1 MMKTF
6 PAKKVD
12 VGPVF
17 KNPPSMY
24 VRTVVSTIMNTK
36 RSMEETS
43 AAFKTLNTLFNT
55 KEYKINLQRVPD
67 CFL

>member
-12 VGPVF
+12 VCPVF

-55 KEYKINLQRVPD
+55 KE
-67 CFL
+67 